1 MKKLILILLILPSI
15 SFAQLKAGDF
25 FVTEEGRVNWQKI
38 YENENVSFED
48 IVNTIKGNRVFS
60 DIQVSDD
67 KITFL
72 GDGIKTNPSALGY
85 SRMSTSFY
93 ALGDIRAYFTVDY
106 KPGRYRIT
114 AINISSK
121 SPIIH
126 LGNPMYAQDPDTWQY
141 SPIEEYVGN
150 GKGLKKGFIKKE
162 SIIMSAA
169 IEKEFQ
175 IMKQTNNDDW

>member
-1 MKKLILILLILPSI
+1 MKKLLLLFLIIPSL

-25 FVTEEGRVNWQKI
+25 YVTDEGRVNWQKV

-48 IVNTIKGNRVFS
+48 LVNTVKANRVFS
-60 DIQVSDD
+60 DIQVIDN

-72 GDGIKTNPSALGY
+72 GDRIKTDPTALGF

-93 ALGDIRAYFTVDY
+93 ALGDIRAYFTIDY

-121 SPIIH
+121 SPVIQ
-126 LGNPMYAQDPDTWQY
+126 LGNPMYAQDPEAWQY
-141 SPIEEYVGN
+141 SPIEESVGS

-162 SIIMSAA
+162 SIIMGKA
-169 IEKEFQ
+169 IEKEFL
-175 IMKQTNNDDW
+175 IMKQTTNDDW